1 MVCGCVQ
8 VAATVLPHQW
18 QRWNNSSAETSWSA
32 IVVLVLEMTYAWWWV
47 GEYQSAVVAYTDLS
61 GLTNCLNTKR
71 IVVWTSARV
80 GREGRLLLCQSS
92 VRVSRE
98 VLLVDFCTVGRVGL
112 LLLMM
117 LLLDESWWRQK
128 VSRFCSCRERLQSER
143 QSWCWES
150 GMWTADTVE
159 RVREIVPWTI
169 NTHSGVESAGNDRD
183 VLCMMLNV
191 WGHRISVTACRGGQ
205 C

>member
-1 MVCGCVQ
+1 M
-8 VAATVLPHQW
+8 
-18 QRWNNSSAETSWSA
+18 
-32 IVVLVLEMTYAWWWV
+32 
-47 GEYQSAVVAYTDLS
+47 
-61 GLTNCLNTKR
+61 
-71 IVVWTSARV
+71 

-143 QSWCWES
+143 QS
-150 GMWTADTVE
+150 
-159 RVREIVPWTI
+159 
-169 NTHSGVESAGNDRD
+169 
-183 VLCMMLNV
+183 
-191 WGHRISVTACRGGQ
+191 
-205 C
+205 